1 MADHALRQPEI
12 EIDRPL
18 VAAHQTGR
26 KISECTFYRHHR
38 NLVIFV
44 LNSDWLELG
53 FQVIKKKVL
62 ENSR

>member
-1 MADHALRQPEI
+1 MADRALRQPEI

-18 VAAHQTGR
+18 VTANQTGR
-26 KISECTFYRHHR
+26 KLSECTFYRHHR

-44 LNSDWLELG
+44 LNSDWFELG
-53 FQVIKKKVL
+53 FQVNKKKVM